1 MSLSLPSRSTTLGLC
16 TAFAGLFAFAP
27 QARAVEPLDTFSA
40 HISGYVTSFD
50 TEIRADGE
58 GRRGTDVDLHRD
70 LGLGDD
76 NLIANV
82 GFTWR
87 PWEKHEFAVSY
98 YTQSADATRTINRD
112 IEFDG
117 TLYEAS
123 SRIRTDVD
131 IDAYEA
137 SYTWWA
143 ATNDRWAL
151 GPRVG
156 LIWYKMALGI
166 DLDVD
171 VGGNQGSASRRSR
184 VSADVPAPM
193 IGGGWRWT
201 PADDWRLSADL
212 GYFTVNVNDID
223 GNIYFGRA
231 GVEWFP
237 WERTG
242 ITLDYTYTRI
252 EADADKKSFTGSVDF
267 IDAGLRL
274 GLVYRF

>member
-1 MSLSLPSRSTTLGLC
+1 MSFSLPSRNSLFILGLL
-16 TAFAGLFAFAP
+16 TLVLAFAP
-27 QARAVEPLDTFSA
+27 CAHAVEPLDTFSVRV
-40 HISGYVTSFD
+40 SGYVTSFD

-58 GRRGTDVDLHRD
+58 GRRGTDIDLHRD

-76 NLIANV
+76 NLVANV
-82 GFTWR
+82 GLTWR
-87 PWEKHEFAVSY
+87 PWEKHEFALSY
-98 YTQSADATRTINRD
+98 YTQSADATRQINRD

-123 SRIRTDVD
+123 STIRTDVD

-143 ATNDRWAL
+143 ASRNQWAL

-156 LIWYKMALGI
+156 LVWYRMELGI
-166 DLDVD
+166 KLDVD
-171 VGGNQGSASRRSR
+171 VGGNQGGGAASSR

-193 IGGGWRWT
+193 IGAGWRWT
-201 PADDWRLSADL
+201 PSEDWRLSADV
-212 GYFTVNVNDID
+212 GYFTVSVDDID
-223 GNIYFGRA
+223 GDIYFGRA

-242 ITLDYTYTRI
+242 FTLDYTYTRI
-252 EADADKKSFTGSVDF
+252 EADADKDSFSGNVDF
-267 IDAGLRL
+267 KDAGLRL
-274 GLVYRF
+274 GFVYRF

>member
-1 MSLSLPSRSTTLGLC
+1 MSLSLPFRRTAIALC
-16 TAFAGLFAFAP
+16 ASVTGVLAFAP
-27 QARAVEPLDTFSA
+27 HAHAVEPLDTFSA
-40 HISGYVTSFD
+40 HVSGYITSFD

-58 GRRGTDVDLHRD
+58 GKRGTEIDLHRD

-87 PWEKHEFAVSY
+87 PWENHEFAVSY
-98 YTQSADATRTINRD
+98 YTQSADATRTIERD

-131 IDAYEA
+131 VDAYEA

-143 ATNDRWAL
+143 ANRDKWAL

-156 LIWYKMALGI
+156 LIWYRMELGI

-171 VGGNQGSASRRSR
+171 VGGNQGGASAKSK

-201 PADDWRLSADL
+201 PLDDWRLSADV
-212 GYFTVNVNDID
+212 GYFTISVDDID
-223 GNIYFGRA
+223 GDIYFGRA

-237 WERTG
+237 WERAG
-242 ITLDYTYTRI
+242 FSLDYTYTRI
-252 EADADKKSFTGSVDF
+252 EADADKTSFSGNVNFT
-267 IDAGLRL
+267 DAGLRL
-274 GLVYRF
+274 GFVYRF

>member
-1 MSLSLPSRSTTLGLC
+1 MSLSLPFRRTAIALC
-16 TAFAGLFAFAP
+16 ASVTSVLAFAP
-27 QARAVEPLDTFSA
+27 NAHAVEPLDTFSA
-40 HISGYVTSFD
+40 HISGYITSFD

-58 GRRGTDVDLHRD
+58 GRRGTDIDLHRD

-87 PWEKHEFAVSY
+87 PWENHEFAVSY
-98 YTQSADATRTINRD
+98 YTQSADATRTIERD

-131 IDAYEA
+131 VDAYEA

-143 ATNDRWAL
+143 ANRDQWAL

-156 LIWYKMALGI
+156 LIWYRMELGI

-171 VGGNQGSASRRSR
+171 VGGNQGGASAKSN

-201 PADDWRLSADL
+201 PLDDWRLSADV
-212 GYFTVNVNDID
+212 GYFTISVDDID
-223 GNIYFGRA
+223 GDIYFGRA

-237 WERTG
+237 WERAG
-242 ITLDYTYTRI
+242 FSLDYTYTRI
-252 EADADKKSFTGSVDF
+252 EADADKTSFTGNVNF
-267 IDAGLRL
+267 TDAGLRL
-274 GLVYRF
+274 GFVYRF